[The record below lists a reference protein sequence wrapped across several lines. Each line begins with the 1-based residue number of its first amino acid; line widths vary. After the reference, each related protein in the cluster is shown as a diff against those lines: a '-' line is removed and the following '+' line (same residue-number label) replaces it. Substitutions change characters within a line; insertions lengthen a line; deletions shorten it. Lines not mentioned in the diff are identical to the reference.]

1 MNNNHS
7 RIESTMKNKILPLV
21 VLFLAALPL
30 VGCDVDDLL
39 TAETGILVDA
49 GSLENPGSAALL
61 LNGALSDFDCALG
74 AHIVAT
80 GILADE
86 LADAQLGAAGWPL
99 DRRDLTPGDAYGLNG
114 CANNQTPGAYNGL
127 AIARWS
133 SDNILRKLQEWTDAQ
148 VPNRTQM
155 IATAAAI
162 TGFTYIYLAT
172 DFCTAAVDL
181 GPELQPTALLAIA
194 EQRFTTAIDAATT
207 ANQPAIADLARLGRA
222 RTRLYLGNNAGAA
235 SDARLIPDDFVYY
248 ATASDINNRRSNR
261 IYAVNGLNLFY
272 TVEPSARALTLENGA
287 PDPRVGVISTGAR
300 AADGTIAFTQTKY
313 PSLNA
318 NMPIARWA
326 EAQLIIAEAEGGV
339 AAVTALNAVR
349 RRSNVPDLS
358 VTEIANLQNTIIEDR
373 RRELFLEGFR
383 LHDMNRFNLPLTPA
397 PGSPFPIKGGTYGAT
412 RCMPLP
418 DVERFNN
425 PSLQN

>member
-1 MNNNHS
+1 MNPNYS
-7 RIESTMKNKILPLV
+7 RIDSTMKNKILKLA
-21 VLFLAALPL
+21 VLFVAALPL
-30 VGCDVDDLL
+30 VSCDTDDLL

-49 GSLENPGSAALL
+49 GSLESPSSAALL

-74 AHIVAT
+74 AHIVAS

-133 SDNILRKLQEWTDAQ
+133 TDNILKKLQEWTDAQ
-148 VPNRTQM
+148 VPNRIQM
-155 IATAAAI
+155 IATAAAMN
-162 TGFTYIYLAT
+162 GFTYIYLAT

-181 GPELQPTALLAIA
+181 GPELQPNELLTIA
-194 EQRFTTAIDAATT
+194 EQRFTTAMDAATQ
-207 ANQPAIADLARLGRA
+207 ANSPALLNLARLGRA
-222 RTRLYLGNNAGAA
+222 RARLYLGNKTGAA
-235 SDARLIPDDFVYY
+235 ADARLIPADFVYN

-261 IYAVNGLNLFY
+261 IYAVNGQSLFY
-272 TVEPSARALTLENGA
+272 TIEPSARALTLASGA
-287 PDPRVGVISTGAR
+287 PDPRVRVASTGAR

-313 PSLNA
+313 ANLNA

-326 EAQLIIAEAEGGV
+326 EAQLIIAEAEGGA

-349 RRSNVPDLS
+349 AKSGVPALNAAE
-358 VTEIANLQNTIIEDR
+358 TANLQNTIIEDR

-383 LHDMNRFNLPLTPA
+383 LHDMNRFSVPFNPA
-397 PGSPFPIKGGTYGAT
+397 PGTAFPIKGGTYGTT

-418 DVERFNN
+418 DVERNNN
-425 PSLQN
+425 PSLQK

>member
-1 MNNNHS
+1 MNLNYS
-7 RIESTMKNKILPLV
+7 RIESTMKNHILKLA
-21 VLFLAALPL
+21 VLFVTALPL
-30 VGCDVDDLL
+30 VGCDTDDLL

-74 AHIVAT
+74 AHIVAS

-99 DRRDLTPGDAYGLNG
+99 DRRDLTPGDAYGLNS

-133 SDNILRKLQEWTDAQ
+133 TDNILKKLQEWTDAQ
-148 VPNRTQM
+148 VPNRVQM
-155 IATAAAI
+155 IATAAAMN
-162 TGFTYIYLAT
+162 GFTYIYLAT

-181 GPELQPTALLAIA
+181 GPELQPSELLAIA
-194 EQRFTTAIDAATT
+194 EQRFTTAIDAGTQ
-207 ANQPAIADLARLGRA
+207 ANAPALVNLARLGRA
-222 RTRLYLGNNAGAA
+222 RARLYLGNKAGAA
-235 SDARLIPDDFVYY
+235 ADARLIPDNFVYN

-261 IYAVNGLNLFY
+261 IFAVNGQSLFY
-272 TVEPSARALTLENGA
+272 TIEPSARALTLANGA
-287 PDPRVGVISTGAR
+287 PDPRVRVTSTGAR

-313 PSLNA
+313 PNLNA

-326 EAQLIIAEAEGGV
+326 EAQLIIAEAEGG
-339 AAVTALNAVR
+339 ASAVTALNAVR
-349 RRSNVPDLS
+349 ARSGVPALS
-358 VTEIANLQNTIIEDR
+358 AAEIANLQNTIIEDR

-383 LHDMNRFNLPLTPA
+383 LYDMNRFSVPFSPP
-397 PGSPFPIKGGTYGAT
+397 PGTAFPIKGGTYGTT

-418 DVERFNN
+418 DVERNNN
-425 PSLQN
+425 PTLQK